1 MKYKP
6 KEMIMIGMI
15 IGIGLFFIGAMISNS
30 FPSDSE
36 NLTPY
41 KLSAFL
47 KMLGIGALTTS
58 MIIGGI
64 IIDKIDKNLK
74 MLLFIF
80 GLILLIIYTVGSIDL
95 AWHVDSPIS
104 GMQSS
109 ETKEQID
116 ESKPEGYGASPG
128 FEVIGLLIALSMILL
143 FYKRR
148 YKR

>member
-1 MKYKP
+1 MKYKS
-6 KEMIMIGMI
+6 KDLIMIGMI
-15 IGIGLFFIGAMISNS
+15 VGIGLFFIGAMINNS

-41 KLSAFL
+41 KISAFI

-64 IIDKIDKNLK
+64 IIEKIDKNLK

-80 GLILLIIYTVGSIDL
+80 GLVLLIIYTIGSIDL
-95 AWHVDSPIS
+95 AWHVDSPVS
-104 GMQSS
+104 GSLNE
-109 ETKEQID
+109 ETKEEIED
-116 ESKPEGYGASPG
+116 SAPEGYGASPG
-128 FEVIGLLIALSMILL
+128 FEIIGILL
-143 FYKRR
+143 SLGLISFLYKKR